1 MFLEVNFDG
10 IVFLMLLLLFGPA
23 LVFFLVGLALRK
35 KHIKAAKVFFILGVV
50 YMIIS
55 LGTCGILI
63 FGV

>member
-10 IVFLMLLLLFGPA
+10 IIFFMFLLLFGPA

-35 KHIKAAKVFFILGVV
+35 KHKKAAKVFFILGVV

-63 FGV
+63 SGV